1 MCDKSNHSQITLKQ
15 IQQSVHQNGCMAIST
30 KRISVFRPNMENVI
44 TSMIWCYMQYFITVP
59 GEAIKR

>member
-44 TSMIWCYMQYFITVP
+44 TSMT
-59 GEAIKR
+59 